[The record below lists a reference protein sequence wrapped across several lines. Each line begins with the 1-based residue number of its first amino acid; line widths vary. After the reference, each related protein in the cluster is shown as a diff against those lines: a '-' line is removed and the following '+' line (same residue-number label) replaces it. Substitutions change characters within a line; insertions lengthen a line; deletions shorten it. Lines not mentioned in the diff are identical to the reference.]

1 MLYPAVKV
9 TWVDGVDSDWL
20 LAVVDEFGP
29 TAAEEHGAGATSIF
43 FTSAQDRDR
52 ACAALRAAFP
62 QATISA
68 DEIDDGDWARRSQA
82 NLKPVTVGG
91 VTVAPPWAVTGLQAP
106 GSGLQGPQAPGFGPQ
121 SVVPNPQSLVIVI
134 LPSMGFGTGHH
145 ITTRLCLQALQE
157 IDLRGRTVLD
167 VGTGSGV
174 LAIAAALLGA
184 SRAAGIDHDPDAI
197 QAARDNL
204 TLNPGVKEVTFDS
217 ADLSN
222 AVLDPMD
229 VVTANL
235 TGALLCR
242 EASTLTAAV
251 KPGGTLIVSGVLAS
265 ERDEVVAAFDDCIL
279 GWEREEDGWVG
290 LTLRPTKLGIEN

>member
-9 TWVDGVDSDWL
+9 TWVDGVASDWL

-29 TAAEEHGAGATSIF
+29 TAAEEQGAGETSIF

-82 NLKPVTVGG
+82 NLKPVIVGG
-91 VTVAPPWAVTGLQAP
+91 VTVAPPWAITGLQAP
-106 GSGLQGPQAPGFGPQ
+106 GSGPQAPGFSSQPRAPGAEPL
-121 SVVPNPQSLVIVI
+121 VVII

-174 LAIAAALLGA
+174 LAIAAARLGA

-204 TLNPGVKEVTFDS
+204 ALNPGVKDVTFDS

-242 EASTLTAAV
+242 QASTLTAAV
-251 KPGGTLIVSGVLAS
+251 KAGGTLIVSGILAS
-265 ERDEVVAAFDDCIL
+265 ERDEVVAAFDNCVL

-290 LTLRPTKLGIEN
+290 LTLRPTRVGTEN

>member
-9 TWVDGVDSDWL
+9 TWVDGDSDWL
-20 LAVVDEFGP
+20 LAVADEFGP
-29 TAAEEHGAGATSIF
+29 TAAEENGAGATSIF
-43 FTSAQDRDR
+43 FASAEDRDR

-82 NLKPVTVGG
+82 NLRPVTVGG
-91 VTVAPPWAVTGLQAP
+91 VTVAPPWAVNGLQAP
-106 GSGLQGPQAPGFGPQ
+106 GSRLQGPQASDPASSLQP
-121 SVVPNPQSLVIVI
+121 LVIVI

-145 ITTRLCLQALQE
+145 ITTRLCLQALQRV
-157 IDLRGRTVLD
+157 DLRGRAVLD

-174 LAIAAALLGA
+174 LAIAAVRLGA
-184 SRAAGIDHDPDAI
+184 SRATGIDHDPDAI

-204 TLNPGVKEVTFDS
+204 ALNPEVKEVTFDS

-265 ERDEVVAAFDDCIL
+265 ERDEVVAAFDDCSL
-279 GWEREEDGWVG
+279 GWEQEADGWVG
-290 LTLRPTKLGIEN
+290 LTLHPTKLGIEN